1 MDWDRSEVTY
11 SSQIVGQQIND
22 GAIDNKVVQSKFRQF
37 LREFREDGVE
47 ETFLYRERLLNN
59 YETRNYF
66 ITIDYDDLNTFDPEL
81 SEKFRENPSI
91 YLPLFENAAQE
102 VVAMTKFPKPS
113 KDEMHSI
120 QVQIINVARQPV
132 PIRQLQAEHISKL
145 VRVPG
150 IITSSTKPRCKA
162 TRITLRCTNCKATI
176 SRLAARGFGSIQI
189 PRSCENASDEK
200 NDKPCP
206 VDPFEIVADKCKFL
220 DIQKLKLQESPEDI
234 PTGEMPRHIWLFAER
249 NLVNMVKPGARV
261 NIIGIYKIFDTKLNS
276 RRNDRYASSVR
287 KPYIEVI
294 GIEETNLTQKLGKF
308 TAEEEEAIRDLSRL
322 PNIHNIIQS
331 SISPAIWGN
340 QDIKLAIACLL
351 FGGSRKSLPGNMKL
365 RGDINVLLL
374 GDPSVAKSQFL
385 KFVDQVAPIAVY
397 TSGKGSS
404 AAGLTASVI
413 REPGTGEFH
422 LAAGAMVL
430 ADGGVVCI
438 DEFDK
443 MRESDR
449 VAIHEAM
456 EQQTISIAKA
466 GITTILNSRSS
477 VLAAAN
483 PIFGRYDELRTTSE
497 NIDFET
503 TILSRFDLIF
513 IIRDIKDVSR
523 DTRLA
528 HHIMGLHINVNGR
541 GGNNNNNDNNNQ
553 DSQESGNEISP
564 DLLSKYVAYA
574 RHKIHPRLTR
584 KAADMLKNHY
594 VSFRRETKLQA
605 EESGQISA
613 IPLTV
618 RQLESLIRI
627 AESLAKMQLS
637 EEANEDHVKEAVR
650 LFKVSTLKAAKEGG
664 MATTDSL
671 SGSNQFL
678 ESVQKAERNIK
689 RRLPIGSKTNVSKLI
704 QEMARR
710 QLTEGVVNK
719 ALNIMHSRGEIEFRA
734 RRRQIYRRK

>member
-1 MDWDRSEVTY
+1 
-11 SSQIVGQQIND
+11 
-22 GAIDNKVVQSKFRQF
+22 
-37 LREFREDGVE
+37 
-47 ETFLYRERLLNN
+47 
-59 YETRNYF
+59 
-66 ITIDYDDLNTFDPEL
+66 
-81 SEKFRENPSI
+81 
-91 YLPLFENAAQE
+91 
-102 VVAMTKFPKPS
+102 
-113 KDEMHSI
+113 
-120 QVQIINVARQPV
+120 
-132 PIRQLQAEHISKL
+132 
-145 VRVPG
+145 
-150 IITSSTKPRCKA
+150 
-162 TRITLRCTNCKATI
+162 
-176 SRLAARGFGSIQI
+176 
-189 PRSCENASDEK
+189 
-200 NDKPCP
+200 
-206 VDPFEIVADKCKFL
+206 
-220 DIQKLKLQESPEDI
+220 
-234 PTGEMPRHIWLFAER
+234 MPRHIWLFCER
-249 NLVNMVKPGARV
+249 NLVNSVKAGARV
-261 NIIGIYKIFDTKLNS
+261 NIIGIYKIFDAKLS
-276 RRNDRYASSVR
+276 GKKSDRYAASVR

-294 GIEETNLTQKLGKF
+294 GIEEESTTQKHGTF
-308 TAEEEEAIRDLSRL
+308 TAEEEEAIRDLSRD
-322 PNIHNIIQS
+322 PHIHRVIQN

-340 QDIKLAIACLL
+340 EDIKLAIAALL
-351 FGGSRKSLPGNMKL
+351 FGGSRKSLGGNMKL

-413 REPGTGEFH
+413 KDASTGEFH

-466 GITTILNSRSS
+466 GITTILNSRAS

-513 IIRDIKDVSR
+513 IIRDLKDVAK

-528 HHIMGLHINVNGR
+528 QHIMGLHINVNRDGEQAK
-541 GGNNNNNDNNNQ
+541 Q
-553 DSQESGNEISP
+553 DKEVISP
-564 DLLSKYVAYA
+564 DLIGKYIAYA
-574 RHKIHPRLTR
+574 RHRIHPRLTR

-594 VSFRRETKLQA
+594 VTFRRETKQLA
-605 EESGQISA
+605 DESGTISA

-627 AESLAKMQLS
+627 SEALAKMQLS
-637 EEANEDHVKEAVR
+637 EEANEEHVKEAVR

-664 MATTDSL
+664 GGITDQ
-671 SGSNQFL
+671 GSSEYMEQI
-678 ESVQKAERNIK
+678 QKAERNIK
-689 RRLPIGSKTNVSKLI
+689 RRLPIGSKTNVSKLVS
-704 QEMARR
+704 EMSRR
-710 QLTEGVVNK
+710 SLTEGVINR
-719 ALNIMHSRGEIEFRA
+719 ALNIMHARGEIEYRA
-734 RRRQIYRRK
+734 KRRQVYRLK

>member
-1 MDWDRSEVTY
+1 MDWDRAEVTY
-11 SSQIVGQQIND
+11 SSQIQGQQVEN

-59 YETRNYF
+59 YETRNF
-66 ITIDYDDLNTFDPEL
+66 HLAVDYDDLNTFDPEL
-81 SEKFRENPSI
+81 SEKFRENPAI
-91 YLPLFENAAQE
+91 YLPLFESAAQD
-102 VVAMTKFPKPS
+102 VVAMTKFPRPAS
-113 KDEMHSI
+113 KDEMSDI
-120 QVQIINVARQPV
+120 QIQIINVARQPI
-132 PIRQLQAEHISKL
+132 PIRALQADHISKL

-150 IITSSTKPRCKA
+150 IVTSSTKPRAKA
-162 TRITLRCTNCKATI
+162 TKITLRCTNCKATI
-176 SRLAARGFGSIQI
+176 TRKGARGFGSVQI
-189 PRSCENASDEK
+189 PRTCENASDEK
-200 NDKPCP
+200 NDKQCP
-206 VDPFEIVADKCKFL
+206 LDPFEVVADKCTFL
-220 DIQKLKLQESPEDI
+220 DIQKLKLQEAPEDV
-234 PTGEMPRHIWLFAER
+234 PTGEMPRHIWLFCER

-261 NIIGIYKIFDTKLNS
+261 NIIGIYKIFDSKLNGKK
-276 RRNDRYASSVR
+276 NDRYAASVR

-294 GIEETNLTQKLGKF
+294 GIEEMNVTQKLGKF

-322 PNIHNIIQS
+322 PNIHKIIQN
-331 SISPAIWGN
+331 SISPAIWGCE
-340 QDIKLAIACLL
+340 DIKLAIAALL
-351 FGGSRKSLPGNMKL
+351 FGGSRKSLGGNMKL

-413 REPGTGEFH
+413 KEPGTGEFH

-466 GITTILNSRSS
+466 GITTILNSRAS

-513 IIRDIKDVSR
+513 IIRDIKDHAR

-528 HHIMGLHINVNGR
+528 QHIMGLHIGS
-541 GGNNNNNDNNNQ
+541 GAEAQ
-553 DSQESGNEISP
+553 SQKEDEISP
-564 DLLSKYVAYA
+564 DLIGKYIAYA
-574 RHKIHPRLTR
+574 RHRIHPRLTR

-594 VSFRRETKLQA
+594 VSFRRETKQMA

-664 MATTDSL
+664 ASGDAMA
-671 SGSNQFL
+671 GSAEYL
-678 ESVQKAERNIK
+678 EGIQKAERNIK
-689 RRLPIGSKTNVSKLI
+689 RRLPIGSVASVQKLKG
-704 QEMARR
+704 EMQRR
-710 QLTEGVVNK
+710 NISEGVTQK
-719 ALNIMHSRGEIEFRA
+719 ALSIMHQRGEIEFRA
-734 RRRQIYRRK
+734 RRRQVYRLK

>member
-1 MDWDRSEVTY
+1 MDWDREAITY
-11 SSQIVGQQIND
+11 SSQLVGQPIDN
-22 GAIDNKVVQSKFRQF
+22 GAINQKLVQSKFRQF
-37 LREFREDGVE
+37 LREFREDGVV
-47 ETFLYRERLLNN
+47 ETFLYRERVINN

-66 ITIDYDDLNTFDPEL
+66 VEIDYDDLNTFDPEL
-81 SEKFRENPSI
+81 AEKFREHPSI

-120 QVQIINVARQPV
+120 QVQIVNVARQPI
-132 PIRQLQAEHISKL
+132 PIRQLHAEHISKL

-150 IITSSTKPRCKA
+150 IVTSSTKPQCKA
-162 TRITLRCTNCKATI
+162 TRIMLRCTNCKATI
-176 SRLAARGFGSIQI
+176 TRQSARGFGSVQI
-189 PRSCENASDEK
+189 PRSCENSGDEK

-206 VDPFEIVADKCKFL
+206 VDPFEVVADKCSFV
-220 DIQKLKLQESPEDI
+220 DIQKLKLQEQPEDI

-249 NLVNMVKPGARV
+249 NLVNLVKPGARV
-261 NIIGIYKIFDTKLNS
+261 NIIGVYKIFDATLNTK
-276 RRNDRYASSVR
+276 RNDRYASSVR

-294 GIEETNLTQKLGKF
+294 GIEEVNVSQKHGKF

-322 PNIHNIIQS
+322 PNIHKLIES

-340 QDIKLAIACLL
+340 EDIKLAIACLL

-385 KFVDQVAPIAVY
+385 KFVEQVAPIAVY

-413 REPGTGEFH
+413 KEAGTGEFH

-513 IIRDIKDVSR
+513 IIKDLKDINR

-528 HHIMGLHINVNGR
+528 HHIMGLHINVNGPRR
-541 GGNNNNNDNNNQ
+541 GGDDEAEQ
-553 DSQESGNEISP
+553 DANTIAP
-564 DLLSKYVAYA
+564 DLMGKYIAYA
-574 RHKIHPRLTR
+574 RHKVHPRLTR

-594 VSFRRETKLQA
+594 VTFRRDAKVMADET
-605 EESGQISA
+605 GQTSA

-637 EEANEDHVKEAVR
+637 NEANEEHVKEAVR

-664 MATTDSL
+664 VAGIDALMG
-671 SGSNQFL
+671 SGEYL
-678 ESVQKAERNIK
+678 EAVQKAERNIK
-689 RRLPIGSKTNVSKLI
+689 RRLPIGSKANVSRLI
-704 QEMARR
+704 YEMTQRALLESAVR
-710 QLTEGVVNK
+710 K
-719 ALNIMHSRGEIEFRA
+719 ALDVMLSRGEVEYRA
-734 RRRQIYRRK
+734 RGRQVYRMK

>member
-1 MDWDRSEVTY
+1 MDWDRAQVTY
-11 SSQIVGQQIND
+11 SSQIVGQEPAAGTVDQKI
-22 GAIDNKVVQSKFRQF
+22 VQSKFRQF

-47 ETFLYRERLLNN
+47 ETFVYRERLLNN
-59 YETRNYF
+59 YETRQYC
-66 ITIDYDDLNTFDPEL
+66 ISIDFDDLNTFDPEL
-81 SEKFRENPSI
+81 SEKFRGNPSV
-91 YLPLFENAAQE
+91 YLPMFENAAQE

-113 KDEMHSI
+113 KDEMHDI
-120 QVQIINVARQPV
+120 QCQIVNVARQPI
-132 PIRQLQAEHISKL
+132 PIRALEAEHISKL

-150 IITSSTKPRCKA
+150 IVTSSTKPRPKA

-176 SRLAARGFGSIQI
+176 TRRGARGFGTVPV

-206 VDPFEIVADKCKFL
+206 VDPFEVVADKCAFL
-220 DIQKLKLQESPEDI
+220 DTQKLKLQEAPEDI
-234 PTGEMPRHIWLFAER
+234 PTGEMPRHIWLFCER
-249 NLVNMVKPGARV
+249 NLVNSVKPGARV
-261 NIIGIYKIFDTKLNS
+261 NVIGIYKIFDAKLS
-276 RRNDRYASSVR
+276 GKKSDRYAASVR
-287 KPYIEVI
+287 KAYIEVI
-294 GIEETNLTQKLGKF
+294 GIEEESTTQKHGTF
-308 TAEEEEAIRDLSRL
+308 TAEEEETIRDLSRA
-322 PNIHNIIQS
+322 PDIHRIIQN

-340 QDIKLAIACLL
+340 ADIKLAIAALL
-351 FGGSRKSLPGNMKL
+351 FGGSRKSLGGNMKL

-385 KFVDQVAPIAVY
+385 KFVDEVAPIAVY

-413 REPGTGEFH
+413 KDASTGEFH

-466 GITTILNSRSS
+466 GITTILNSRAS

-513 IIRDIKDVSR
+513 IIRDLKDVAK
-523 DTRLA
+523 DTKLA
-528 HHIMGLHINVNGR
+528 QHIMGLHINVNR
-541 GGNNNNNDNNNQ
+541 EQQQSQ
-553 DSQESGNEISP
+553 DKAEISAE
-564 DLLSKYVAYA
+564 LMGKYIAYA
-574 RHKIHPRLTR
+574 RHRVHPRLTR

-594 VSFRRETKLQA
+594 VTFRRETKQRA
-605 EESGQISA
+605 DESGTISA

-618 RQLESLIRI
+618 RQLESLVRI
-627 AESLAKMQLS
+627 SEALAKMQLS
-637 EEANEDHVKEAVR
+637 EEANEEHVKEAVR
-650 LFKVSTLKAAKEGG
+650 LFKVSTLKAAQEGG
-664 MATTDSL
+664 GSSGDAMA
-671 SGSNQFL
+671 GSTEYMEQI
-678 ESVQKAERNIK
+678 QKAERNIK
-689 RRLPIGSKTNVSKLI
+689 RRLPIGSKTNVSKLVS
-704 QEMARR
+704 EMSRR
-710 QLTEGVVNK
+710 SLSESVINR
-719 ALNIMHSRGEIEFRA
+719 ALNIMHARGEIEYRA
-734 RRRQIYRRK
+734 RRRQVYRLK

>member
-1 MDWDRSEVTY
+1 MDWDRAEVTY
-11 SSQIVGQQIND
+11 SSQIVGQQVEN
-22 GAIDNKVVQSKFRQF
+22 GTIDNKVVQSKFRQF

-66 ITIDYDDLNTFDPEL
+66 LAVDYDDLNTFDPEL
-81 SEKFRENPSI
+81 SEKFRENPAI
-91 YLPLFENAAQE
+91 YLPLFESAAQD
-102 VVAMTKFPKPS
+102 VVAMTQFPRPSS
-113 KDEMHSI
+113 KDEMHS
-120 QVQIINVARQPV
+120 VQIQIVNVARQPI
-132 PIRQLQAEHISKL
+132 PIRMLKADHISKL

-150 IITSSTKPRCKA
+150 IVTSSTKPRAKA
-162 TRITLRCTNCKATI
+162 TKITLRCTNCKATI
-176 SRLAARGFGSIQI
+176 TRSGARGFGSVQI
-189 PRSCENASDEK
+189 PRVCENASDEK
-200 NDKPCP
+200 NEKQCP
-206 VDPFEIVADKCKFL
+206 FDPFEVVADKCRFL
-220 DIQKLKLQESPEDI
+220 DIQKLKLQEAPEDV
-234 PTGEMPRHIWLFAER
+234 PTGEMPRHIWLFCER
-249 NLVNMVKPGARV
+249 HLVNMVKPGARV
-261 NIIGIYKIFDTKLNS
+261 NMIGIYKIFDSKLNTKK
-276 RRNDRYASSVR
+276 NDRYASSVR

-294 GIEETNLTQKLGKF
+294 GIEEMNTTQKHGKF

-322 PNIHNIIQS
+322 PNIHKLIEQ
-331 SISPAIWGN
+331 SISPAIWGCE
-340 QDIKLAIACLL
+340 DIKLAIAALL
-351 FGGSRKSLPGNMKL
+351 FGGSRKSLGGNMKL

-413 REPGTGEFH
+413 KDPGTGEFH

-466 GITTILNSRSS
+466 GITTILNSRAS

-513 IIRDIKDVSR
+513 IIRDIKDHAR

-528 HHIMGLHINVNGR
+528 QHIMGLHINVNNKAGAEQKKD
-541 GGNNNNNDNNNQ
+541 G
-553 DSQESGNEISP
+553 EIAP
-564 DLLSKYVAYA
+564 DLMSKYIAYA
-574 RHKIHPRLTR
+574 RHRVHPRLTR

-594 VSFRRETKLQA
+594 VSFRRETKQMA
-605 EESGQISA
+605 DESGQISA

-618 RQLESLIRI
+618 RQLESLVRI
-627 AESLAKMQLS
+627 SESLAKMQLS
-637 EEANEDHVKEAVR
+637 EEANEEHVKEAVR

-664 MATTDSL
+664 VGGDAL
-671 SGSNQFL
+671 SGSPEFL

-689 RRLPIGSKTNVSKLI
+689 RRLPIGSVASVSKLKG
-704 QEMARR
+704 EMARR
-710 QLTEGVVNK
+710 NISESVVSR
-719 ALNIMHSRGEIEFRA
+719 ALNVMHQRGEIEYRA
-734 RRRQIYRRK
+734 RRRQVYRLK

>member
-1 MDWDRSEVTY
+1 
-11 SSQIVGQQIND
+11 
-22 GAIDNKVVQSKFRQF
+22 
-37 LREFREDGVE
+37 
-47 ETFLYRERLLNN
+47 
-59 YETRNYF
+59 
-66 ITIDYDDLNTFDPEL
+66 
-81 SEKFRENPSI
+81 
-91 YLPLFENAAQE
+91 
-102 VVAMTKFPKPS
+102 
-113 KDEMHSI
+113 
-120 QVQIINVARQPV
+120 
-132 PIRQLQAEHISKL
+132 
-145 VRVPG
+145 
-150 IITSSTKPRCKA
+150 
-162 TRITLRCTNCKATI
+162 
-176 SRLAARGFGSIQI
+176 
-189 PRSCENASDEK
+189 
-200 NDKPCP
+200 
-206 VDPFEIVADKCKFL
+206 
-220 DIQKLKLQESPEDI
+220 
-234 PTGEMPRHIWLFAER
+234 MPRHIWLFAER

-261 NIIGIYKIFDTKLNS
+261 RIVGIYKIFDQKLNT

-294 GIEETNLTQKLGKF
+294 GIEEINLQQKHGKF
-308 TAEEEEAIRDLSRL
+308 TNEEIEEIRDLSRL

-413 REPGTGEFH
+413 KEPGTGEFH

-513 IIRDIKDVSR
+513 IIRDIKDISR

-541 GGNNNNNDNNNQ
+541 KSTQNNKNNTEQEDENNGN
-553 DSQESGNEISP
+553 GNEISP
-564 DLLSKYVAYA
+564 DLLSKYIAYA
-574 RHKIHPRLTR
+574 RHNIHPRLTR

-594 VSFRRETKLQA
+594 VTFRRETKLMA
-605 EESGQISA
+605 EQSGQISA

-637 EEANEDHVKEAVR
+637 EEANEEHVKEAVR

-664 MATTDSL
+664 GGGGVDNL
-671 SGSNQFL
+671 VGNQEYL

-704 QEMARR
+704 SEMSRR
-710 QLTEGVVNK
+710 NLSESVVRR
-719 ALNIMHSRGEIEFRA
+719 ALDIMNSRNEIEYRA
-734 RRRQIYRRK
+734 RGRQVYRMK

>member
-1 MDWDRSEVTY
+1 MDWDRAQVTY
-11 SSQIVGQQIND
+11 STQIVGQEPAAGTVDQKI
-22 GAIDNKVVQSKFRQF
+22 VQSKFRQF

-59 YETRNYF
+59 YETRQYY
-66 ITIDYDDLNTFDPEL
+66 ITIDFDDMNTFDPEL
-81 SEKFRENPSI
+81 AEKFRGNPSV
-91 YLPLFENAAQE
+91 YLPMFENAAQE

-113 KDEMHSI
+113 KDEMHD
-120 QVQIINVARQPV
+120 VQCQIVNVARQPI
-132 PIRQLQAEHISKL
+132 PIRSLEAEHISKL

-150 IITSSTKPRCKA
+150 IVTSSTKPRPKA
-162 TRITLRCTNCKATI
+162 TRITLRCSNCKATI
-176 SRLAARGFGSIQI
+176 TRKGARGFGSVPI
-189 PRSCENASDEK
+189 PRSCENAADEK

-206 VDPFEIVADKCKFL
+206 VDPFEVVADKCRFL
-220 DIQKLKLQESPEDI
+220 DIQKLKLQEAPEDI
-234 PTGEMPRHIWLFAER
+234 PTGEMPRHIWLFCER
-249 NLVNMVKPGARV
+249 NLVNQVKPGARV
-261 NIIGIYKIFDTKLNS
+261 NIIGIYKIFDAKLS
-276 RRNDRYASSVR
+276 GKKSDRYAASVR

-294 GIEETNLTQKLGKF
+294 GIEEESTTQKHGKF
-308 TAEEEEAIRDLSRL
+308 TAEEEETIRDLSRL
-322 PNIHNIIQS
+322 PDIHKVIQS

-340 QDIKLAIACLL
+340 EDIKLAIAALL
-351 FGGSRKSLPGNMKL
+351 FGGSRKSLGGNMKL

-413 REPGTGEFH
+413 KDPSTGEFH

-443 MRESDR
+443 MRETDR

-466 GITTILNSRSS
+466 GITTILNSRAS

-513 IIRDIKDVSR
+513 IIRDLKDVAK

-528 HHIMGLHINVNGR
+528 QHIMGLHINVNARKKKDAETGK
-541 GGNNNNNDNNNQ
+541 DAK
-553 DSQESGNEISP
+553 DKEISP
-564 DLLSKYVAYA
+564 ELIGKYIAYA
-574 RHKIHPRLTR
+574 RHRIHPRLTR

-594 VSFRRETKLQA
+594 VTFRRETKQMA
-605 EESGQISA
+605 DESGTISA

-618 RQLESLIRI
+618 RQLESLVRI
-627 AESLAKMQLS
+627 SESLAKMQLS
-637 EEANEDHVKEAVR
+637 EEANEEHVKEAVR

-664 MATTDSL
+664 GSGGDAMA
-671 SGSNQFL
+671 GSSEYMEQI
-678 ESVQKAERNIK
+678 QKAERNIK
-689 RRLPIGSKTNVSKLI
+689 RRLPIGSKTNVSKLVS
-704 QEMARR
+704 EMSKRS
-710 QLTEGVVNK
+710 LTESVINR
-719 ALNIMHSRGEIEFRA
+719 ALNIMHSRGEIEYRA
-734 RRRQIYRRK
+734 RRRQVYRLK

>member
-1 MDWDRSEVTY
+1 MDWDREEVTY
-11 SSQIVGQQIND
+11 STQIVGQQAEN
-22 GAIDNKVVQSKFRQF
+22 GAVDNKVVQSKFRQF

-59 YETRNYF
+59 YETRNFYLAV
-66 ITIDYDDLNTFDPEL
+66 DYDDMNTFDPEL

-91 YLPLFENAAQE
+91 YLPLFESAAQD
-102 VVAMTKFPKPS
+102 VVAMTRFPKPAS
-113 KDEMHSI
+113 KDEMHPI
-120 QVQIINVARQPV
+120 QIQIVNVARQAI
-132 PIRQLQAEHISKL
+132 PIRALQADHISKL

-150 IITSSTKPRCKA
+150 IVTSSTKPRAKA
-162 TRITLRCTNCKATI
+162 TKITLRCTNCKATI
-176 SRLAARGFGSIQI
+176 TRTGARGFGSVQI
-189 PRSCENASDEK
+189 PRTCDNASDEK
-200 NDKPCP
+200 NDKQCP
-206 VDPFEIVADKCKFL
+206 LDPFEVVADKCKFL
-220 DIQKLKLQESPEDI
+220 DIQKLKLQEAPEDV
-234 PTGEMPRHIWLFAER
+234 PTGEMPRHIWLFSER
-249 NLVNMVKPGARV
+249 DLVNMVKPGARV
-261 NIIGIYKIFDTKLNS
+261 NIIGIYKIFDSKLNTKK
-276 RRNDRYASSVR
+276 NDKFASSVR

-294 GIEETNLTQKLGKF
+294 GIEEMNLTQKHGKF

-322 PNIHNIIQS
+322 PNIHTIIQN
-331 SISPAIWGN
+331 SISPAIWGCE
-340 QDIKLAIACLL
+340 DIKLAIAALL
-351 FGGSRKSLPGNMKL
+351 FGGSRKSLGGNMKL

-413 REPGTGEFH
+413 KDPGTGEFH

-513 IIRDIKDVSR
+513 IIRDIKDHAR

-528 HHIMGLHINVNGR
+528 QHIMGLHINVNRPKSSADDQGQK
-541 GGNNNNNDNNNQ
+541 D
-553 DSQESGNEISP
+553 DEISP
-564 DLLSKYVAYA
+564 DLIGKYISYA
-574 RHKIHPRLTR
+574 RHRIHPRLTR

-594 VSFRRETKLQA
+594 VSFRRETKQMA
-605 EESGQISA
+605 DETGQISA

-627 AESLAKMQLS
+627 SESLAKMQLS
-637 EEANEDHVKEAVR
+637 DEANEEHVKEAVR

-664 MATTDSL
+664 AGGDAMA
-671 SGSNQFL
+671 GSAEYL
-678 ESVQKAERNIK
+678 ESIQKAERNIK
-689 RRLPIGSKTNVSKLI
+689 RRLPIGSVASVQKLKG
-704 QEMARR
+704 EMARR
-710 QLTEGVVNK
+710 NISEGVVQK
-719 ALNIMHSRGEIEFRA
+719 ALSIMHQRGEIEFRA
-734 RRRQIYRRK
+734 RRRQVYRMK

>member
-1 MDWDRSEVTY
+1 
-11 SSQIVGQQIND
+11 
-22 GAIDNKVVQSKFRQF
+22 
-37 LREFREDGVE
+37 
-47 ETFLYRERLLNN
+47 
-59 YETRNYF
+59 
-66 ITIDYDDLNTFDPEL
+66 
-81 SEKFRENPSI
+81 
-91 YLPLFENAAQE
+91 
-102 VVAMTKFPKPS
+102 
-113 KDEMHSI
+113 
-120 QVQIINVARQPV
+120 
-132 PIRQLQAEHISKL
+132 
-145 VRVPG
+145 
-150 IITSSTKPRCKA
+150 
-162 TRITLRCTNCKATI
+162 
-176 SRLAARGFGSIQI
+176 
-189 PRSCENASDEK
+189 
-200 NDKPCP
+200 
-206 VDPFEIVADKCKFL
+206 
-220 DIQKLKLQESPEDI
+220 
-234 PTGEMPRHIWLFAER
+234 
-249 NLVNMVKPGARV
+249 
-261 NIIGIYKIFDTKLNS
+261 
-276 RRNDRYASSVR
+276 
-287 KPYIEVI
+287 
-294 GIEETNLTQKLGKF
+294 
-308 TAEEEEAIRDLSRL
+308 
-322 PNIHNIIQS
+322 
-331 SISPAIWGN
+331 
-340 QDIKLAIACLL
+340 
-351 FGGSRKSLPGNMKL
+351 MKL

-413 REPGTGEFH
+413 KEPGTGEFH

-443 MRESDR
+443 MRETDR

-541 GGNNNNNDNNNQ
+541 GKKNNDEE
-553 DSQESGNEISP
+553 ESGNDGNEISP
-564 DLLSKYVAYA
+564 DLLTKYIAYA

-594 VSFRRETKLQA
+594 VSFRRETKIQA

-671 SGSNQFL
+671 SGSGEFL
-678 ESVQKAERNIK
+678 NLYK
-689 RRLPIGSKTNVSKLI
+689 KLK
-704 QEMARR
+704 ETLNEDY
-710 QLTEGVVNK
+710 QLDLK
-719 ALNIMHSRGEIEFRA
+719 QM
-734 RRRQIYRRK
+734 

>member
-1 MDWDRSEVTY
+1 MDWDRAEVTY
-11 SSQIVGQQIND
+11 SSQIVGQQVEN

-59 YETRNYF
+59 YETRNFYLAV
-66 ITIDYDDLNTFDPEL
+66 DYDDMNTFDPEL

-91 YLPLFENAAQE
+91 YLPLFESAAQD
-102 VVAMTKFPKPS
+102 VVAMTKFPKPAS
-113 KDEMHSI
+113 KDEMNQIQI
-120 QVQIINVARQPV
+120 QVINVARQAI
-132 PIRQLQAEHISKL
+132 PIRSLHADHISKL

-150 IITSSTKPRCKA
+150 IVTSSTKPRAKA
-162 TRITLRCTNCKATI
+162 TKITLRCTNCKATI
-176 SRLAARGFGSIQI
+176 SRNSARGFGSVQI
-189 PRSCENASDEK
+189 PRTCENASDEK
-200 NDKPCP
+200 NDKQCP
-206 VDPFEIVADKCKFL
+206 LDPFEVVADKCSFL
-220 DIQKLKLQESPEDI
+220 DIQKLKLQEAPEDV
-234 PTGEMPRHIWLFAER
+234 PTGEMPRHIWLFCER

-276 RRNDRYASSVR
+276 KRNDRYASSVR

-294 GIEETNLTQKLGKF
+294 GIEEMDATQKHGKF

-322 PNIHNIIQS
+322 PDIHQIIQN
-331 SISPAIWGN
+331 SISPAIWGCE
-340 QDIKLAIACLL
+340 DIKLAIACLL
-351 FGGSRKSLPGNMKL
+351 FGGSRKSLGGNMKL

-413 REPGTGEFH
+413 REAGSGEFH

-466 GITTILNSRSS
+466 GITTILNSRTS

-513 IIRDIKDVSR
+513 IIRDIKDKAR

-528 HHIMGLHINVNGR
+528 QHIMGLHINVNG
-541 GGNNNNNDNNNQ
+541 GKSAADEQ
-553 DSQESGNEISP
+553 QKEDEISP
-564 DLLSKYVAYA
+564 DLIGKYIAFA
-574 RHKIHPRLTR
+574 RHRVHPRLTR

-594 VSFRRETKLQA
+594 VSFRRETKQMA
-605 EESGQISA
+605 DESGEISA

-627 AESLAKMQLS
+627 SESLAKMQLS
-637 EEANEDHVKEAVR
+637 EEANEEHVKEAVR

-664 MATTDSL
+664 GGGDAMA
-671 SGSNQFL
+671 GSAEYL
-678 ESVQKAERNIK
+678 EGIQKAERNIK
-689 RRLPIGSKTNVSKLI
+689 RRLPIGSVASVNKLKG
-704 QEMARR
+704 EMARR
-710 QLTEGVVNK
+710 NISESVVSK
-719 ALNIMHSRGEIEFRA
+719 ALSIMHQRGEIEFRA
-734 RRRQIYRRK
+734 RRRQVYRLK